1 MSNRSNV
8 RDYFLAVTFVC
19 KKKKIRNS
27 KNKVERLVLDIQVL
41 LF

>member
-8 RDYFLAVTFVC
+8 RNYFLAVYVC
-19 KKKKIRNS
+19 LEKIRNS
-27 KNKVERLVLDIQVL
+27 KNKVERLVLDIQVS

>member
-8 RDYFLAVTFVC
+8 RNYFLAVTFVY
-19 KKKKIRNS
+19 KKIGNS

>member
-8 RDYFLAVTFVC
+8 RNYFLAVTFVY
-19 KKKKIRNS
+19 KKIRNF
-27 KNKVERLVLDIQVL
+27 KNKVEPLVLDIQVS